1 MLLKRISRQTGKP
14 YEVSVSRSFIFFAS
28 EIPLSRSAVDED
40 GDLPAEEIAEAVMPE
55 ASAVSAELAEKADS
69 RLPSGE
75 DEETRDEDADAEDFW
90 K

>member
-1 MLLKRISRQTGKP
+1 MLRKRISRQTGKP

-40 GDLPAEEIAEAVMPE
+40 GDLPAEAVMPE